1 MLFMLEL
8 FLFFSPESSF
18 LPKMLHTNWTITVE
32 KSEHTNVSHAF
43 SMCDVHPETLV
54 WRGGNYFWSLMFALC
69 SARSCVPTPPSAFL
83 FNDIEWTCRQQLFV
97 ELVWLIYHLPNMQDS
112 NQEYGDFTLG
122 RWMSK
127 IMPFSNRP
135 LSHTSSRQNFG
146 IFPLPYW
153 GLMVN
158 MNVENVD
165 MRKELYFTLRL
176 SVWSWAFV
184 FMFLHFLWLH
194 WLFIDPVITDTF
206 VMH

>member
-1 MLFMLEL
+1 MLSVRVTRMQRLSCEEEATIFDDSCLLFAQLE
-8 FLFFSPESSF
+8 
-18 LPKMLHTNWTITVE
+18 V
-32 KSEHTNVSHAF
+32 
-43 SMCDVHPETLV
+43 
-54 WRGGNYFWSLMFALC
+54 
-69 SARSCVPTPPSAFL
+69 VPTPPSAFL
-83 FNDIEWTCRQQLFV
+83 FNDIEWTCGRQLFV

-122 RWMSK
+122 RWISK

-135 LSHTSSRQNFG
+135 LSHTSSCQSFG

-165 MRKELYFTLRL
+165 MRKELYFTPRL

-184 FMFLHFLWLH
+184 LIFLHFLWLH